1 MKKIFGVLLID
12 LYDEKLTRETKTV
25 NLLENTR
32 YNNKPHKERKGD
44 ATIKIFSNSGQG
56 HVCRTEQKGNW
67 VIKPF

>member
-32 YNNKPHKERKGD
+32 YNKPHKERKGD

-56 HVCRTEQKGNW
+56 HVC
-67 VIKPF
+67 